1 MFVRTALVLAASLA
15 AGTAA
20 QIDRLRATIPGALH
34 QCENTNLVFF
44 DSGGARPLDVLFLPS
59 SEVPA
64 SLRSGEVTLDE
75 ALALNPLQAIDGID
89 TPDNDQYSFEL
100 QIKQGE
106 VFELFGF
113 LPDGT
118 GKALSLTR
126 TVMTPL
132 PTATNCLRNIQTSIG
147 AGGGQVT
154 MTRASTSSRATA
166 TRSSSASR
174 VGSATSSATSARQTN
189 SSASQSGA
197 GTRPGTGSASGSGAS
212 NTQIPT
218 SDAAPLRMVAAGALA
233 GVFGAIV
240 QIFLLF

>member
-1 MFVRTALVLAASLA
+1 MLLQFVVLLA
-15 AGTAA
+15 AGLAAPAAA

-34 QCENTNLVFF
+34 QCENTNIVFF
-44 DSGGARPLDVLFLPS
+44 DTGGDRPLDVLFLPS
-59 SEVPA
+59 SQVPA
-64 SLRSGEVTLDE
+64 SLRSGEVSLDD
-75 ALALNPLQAIDGID
+75 ALALKPLLAIDGIN
-89 TPDNDQYSFEL
+89 TPDNDQYDFEL
-100 QIKQGE
+100 QIEQGE

-132 PTATNCLRNIQTSIG
+132 PTATNCLRNVQTNIG
-147 AGGGQVT
+147 GAQPTSTG
-154 MTRASTSSRATA
+154 ASASSRATA

-174 VGSATSSATSARQTN
+174 NTSATSSASSARRTN

-197 GTRPGTGSASGSGAS
+197 GTASRSGAGAS

-218 SDAAPLRMVAAGALA
+218 SDAVTVHKIAAGA
-233 GVFGAIV
+233 VIGALGAV
-240 QIFLLF
+240 AQFLFF